1 MAGCKRARCSDEPS
15 TKSAK
20 RQVTKA
26 TFEKWQREH
35 ERDHQT
41 LSWLRCELER
51 DRRHVVSL
59 YCTVCKR
66 YESSMESLK
75 NFSRA
80 WITGSTNQKVSNVL
94 DHATSEVHK
103 VAMAR
108 MRADAAKAHG
118 ESAILTTAIGR
129 SMCGMDSQTQARVI
143 RKFELSYVMA
153 KESIP
158 FAKYPALL
166 QLEQHHGVDIGH
178 AYNTPESAK
187 AFTGF
192 IAKSQCQGFLN
203 ILSSNNHFYSLLM
216 DGTTDAGNVE
226 EELVALVFCTKDAS
240 TQQLITCSRFLSLY
254 SPKKADAS
262 GLLQCIGG
270 GSGASWS

>member
-1 MAGCKRARCSDEPS
+1 
-15 TKSAK
+15 
-20 RQVTKA
+20 
-26 TFEKWQREH
+26 
-35 ERDHQT
+35 
-41 LSWLRCELER
+41 
-51 DRRHVVSL
+51 
-59 YCTVCKR
+59 
-66 YESSMESLK
+66 MESLK

-80 WITGSTNQKVSNVL
+80 CITGSTNQKVSNVL

-108 MRADAAKAHG
+108 MRADATKARG

-129 SMCGMDSQTQARVI
+129 SMCGMDSQTRARVI

-166 QLEQHHGVDIGH
+166 QLEQRHGVDIGH

-192 IAKSQCQGFLN
+192 IAKSQRQGFLN
-203 ILSSNNHFYSLLM
+203 ILSSNNHFIAYLWMALLM
-216 DGTTDAGNVE
+216 QET
-226 EELVALVFCTKDAS
+226 LRKS
-240 TQQLITCSRFLSLY
+240 
-254 SPKKADAS
+254 
-262 GLLQCIGG
+262 
-270 GSGASWS
+270 